1 MEHQTLEQ
9 SLRSGALDQR
19 LAAVYGAE
27 GLAAAKERCAVAAA
41 GFTKT
46 FESLPEAFFSAPGR
60 TELGGNHTDH
70 QHGRVLAAAVD
81 LDILAA
87 AAPDV
92 SVVIHTAR
100 VTEDNLDALLA
111 DCRIVCEAFDTPED
125 KALLVNAVLERF
137 PDKYVVAASGMA
149 GLGPANEIRTRRITS
164 HFYLCGD
171 GTSQLTPGGGLLPSR
186 VMLCAAHQAHAV
198 LRILAEEPDV

>member
-1 MEHQTLEQ
+1 MTYPKSLLAQGRLDETLTRLYGQTALE
-9 SLRSGALDQR
+9 SARS
-19 LAAVYGAE
+19 
-27 GLAAAKERCAVAAA
+27 RCAQLLEEFSQAF
-41 GFTKT
+41 GT
-46 FESLPEAFFSAPGR
+46 EATALFSAPGR
-60 TELGGNHTDH
+60 TEVGGNHTDH

-111 DCRIVCEAFDTPED
+111 DFRIVCEAFDTPED